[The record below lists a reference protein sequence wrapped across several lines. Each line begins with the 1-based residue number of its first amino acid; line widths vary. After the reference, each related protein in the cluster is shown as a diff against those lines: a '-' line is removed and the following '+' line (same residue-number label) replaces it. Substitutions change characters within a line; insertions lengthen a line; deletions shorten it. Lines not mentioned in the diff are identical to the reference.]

1 MLDKPLIQYPI
12 DFALNCGQFDSIWVN
27 TESKELGE
35 ACKTLGIQ
43 FHERPAELAND
54 KATNRDFVYEFLKT
68 HECDYVIMMN
78 PTSPTLRQE
87 TVDGFVK
94 FIQEN
99 DFDTVMSVASTITEI
114 SST

>member
-1 MLDKPLIQYPI
+1 MNNYKLIAMIPARMGSRRIPKKNIRYMLDKPLIQYPI

-78 PTSPTLRQE
+78 LKMKIIEVRIAL
-87 TVDGFVK
+87 D
-94 FIQEN
+94 
-99 DFDTVMSVASTITEI
+99 
-114 SST
+114 